1 MVAVKSRQR
10 LKDTLMGYFFI
21 GPLLIGLVM
30 LTLIPILAS
39 LIFSFSDWNLVQSFD
54 QMRFVGVDN
63 YTKLLA
69 DPVFITS
76 LKNNLIFM
84 LTVPVTLAISLLLAV
99 IINKHIYMKSW
110 FKVVFFMPYISSV
123 VAVAIVF
130 QVIFHP
136 TDGPVNQLLM
146 AIGVSNPPL
155 WLADIKVA
163 LYSVMGII
171 VWIGIGY
178 NMIVYMAGLQ
188 SIPSDLYEAADIDG
202 ASPRQKFFAITV
214 PMLSPTTFFLLV
226 TGVIGSFKVFD
237 LIAVLTEGGPS
248 NSTNVM
254 VYYLYEQ
261 GFENL
266 KTGYSSAISV
276 ILLLCVLV
284 ITLFQFLGQ
293 KKWVNY

>member
-21 GPLLIGLVM
+21 GPLLIGLVI